1 MCWFRYTV
9 ATRNLWC
16 ERIWACP
23 IRTLVKSRG
32 VGLKSPLLGW
42 GDPPL
47 GGGPKIVKSGRQGR
61 PNAFR
66 KGVPPPDLMALIR
79 GQNGHFWPFLTFFGF
94 SRTWSKPW
102 KSWFWYLTREI
113 NFFTKSLI
121 PYTGEKVVR
130 QLFCEMKADI
140 KKTRRE

>member
-1 MCWFRYTV
+1 MIQRV
-9 ATRNLWC
+9 M
-16 ERIWACP
+16 ACP

-32 VGLKSPLLGW
+32 WRKTPLLGG

-47 GGGPKIVKSGRQGR
+47 GGGGPKIVKSGRQGR

-94 SRTWSKPW
+94 PG
-102 KSWFWYLTREI
+102 L
-113 NFFTKSLI
+113 
-121 PYTGEKVVR
+121 G
-130 QLFCEMKADI
+130 
-140 KKTRRE
+140 